1 MASAG
6 LPTSQE
12 FLEMLGATPDE
23 KHPEQLLLER
33 VVYKDFDAGTKHLLG
48 FELRGANGRVREAR
62 RLDAG
67 MTPLELAE
75 SLEYLAAWL
84 RSRDRDSRDANSV
97 PLVPQ

>member
-1 MASAG
+1 MALQVESI
-6 LPTSQE
+6 LW
-12 FLEMLGATPDE
+12 
-23 KHPEQLLLER
+23 H
-33 VVYKDFDAGTKHLLG
+33 DFDAGTKHGLA